1 MVFGAEYRIVN
12 SRCINI
18 SLSSNGIQKF
28 SIPSAHIPKQNN
40 DPTNYQD
47 SGLVLGSRYKGI
59 MNKFIKQKN
68 GEYA

>member
-47 SGLVLGSRYKGI
+47 SGL
-59 MNKFIKQKN
+59 
-68 GEYA
+68 